1 MSKQVQYRRGTTLQ
15 HSTFKGAIGEMTVDT
30 NKNVVVVHDNVRLGG
45 YPMCRED
52 AFNELFINADARNSI
67 YRGKFL
73 GNEYTTAQQAVVA
86 NGTFADMYIGDYWTI
101 GGVNYRIAAFNYYR
115 RTGDTDLTT
124 NHITL
129 VPDTQL
135 YTHVMNDT
143 NITDGGYVESKM
155 YTEGLDQA
163 KTTINSA
170 FPSRV
175 LTHRQLLCNAT
186 VDGKASGFAW
196 FDSTLELMNEAM
208 VYGASVFGTS
218 NLGSG
223 GGFNVGVGKT
233 QLPLFALN
241 PKMIN
246 TRQSYWLRDV
256 VSAAY
261 FANVH
266 NIGYANYGA
275 SNAYGVRPA
284 FSIF

>member
-1 MSKQVQYRRGTTLQ
+1 
-15 HSTFKGAIGEMTVDT
+15 
-30 NKNVVVVHDNVRLGG
+30 
-45 YPMCRED
+45 
-52 AFNELFINADARNSI
+52 
-67 YRGKFL
+67 
-73 GNEYTTAQQAVVA
+73 
-86 NGTFADMYIGDYWTI
+86 
-101 GGVNYRIAAFNYYR
+101 
-115 RTGDTDLTT
+115 
-124 NHITL
+124 
-129 VPDTQL
+129 
-135 YTHVMNDT
+135 MNDT